1 MTEVGDKLKCSVT
14 FCSDLSSLSIDTGF
28 QVEENNS
35 TLNFFIL
42 FLFCYS
48 LYIFPQA
55 MPFFKEE
62 LSIEVL
68 RLSKSS
74 GKHSDSVAEV
84 YSRDD
89 AADQT

>member
-1 MTEVGDKLKCSVT
+1 MTEVGDKLKCSVK
-14 FCSDLSSLSIDTGF
+14 FCSDLSFLSIDTGF

-35 TLNFFIL
+35 TPIFLIF

-55 MPFFKEE
+55 MPFFKEK

-68 RLSKSS
+68 WLSESS
-74 GKHSDSVAEV
+74 GKHNDSVAKV